1 MRSLP
6 DEPFSAEETVHNMAD
21 TARSMLEPGEPA
33 SVAETTPEPEADI
46 ADADIAD
53 IDLADTDTADGN
65 AAAAARD
72 AG

>member
-6 DEPFSAEETVHNMAD
+6 DEPLSAEETVHSMAD

-33 SVAETTPEPEADI
+33 SAAETTPEPEADI

-53 IDLADTDTADGN
+53 TDTADGN

-72 AG
+72 AGWRSE